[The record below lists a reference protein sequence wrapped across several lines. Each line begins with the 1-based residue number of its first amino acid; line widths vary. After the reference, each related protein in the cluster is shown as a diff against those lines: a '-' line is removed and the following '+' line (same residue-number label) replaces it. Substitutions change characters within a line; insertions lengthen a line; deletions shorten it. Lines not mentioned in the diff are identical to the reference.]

1 MVPQNKF
8 RFNTSTYIRAPACC
22 VEEPEWTL
30 GTQIREA
37 PSVESSESPSSSIM
51 SHHDESTA
59 VCIQVELEGTGKG
72 PHTGGRNDRASG
84 RLVG

>member
-22 VEEPEWTL
+22 VEEWTL

-37 PSVESSESPSSSIM
+37 PSVESSESSSSIM

-59 VCIQVELEGTGKG
+59 VCIQVELEAT
-72 PHTGGRNDRASG
+72 HTEAGATT
-84 RLVG
+84 VPVAA